1 MLGEWK
7 YKIKKKKK
15 ERFEL
20 ATKPAILISYFDMC
34 SLQIADSTPG
44 DFSLRTDNAPAH
56 PWVAVTTE
64 RDKNQKFI
72 LFLWVSDGLFF
83 FQGPER
89 KMLSFIYFFS
99 CEAVLQKRSCRN
111 IKCENTEELGC
122 DKINTVMTG
131 FF

>member
-7 YKIKKKKK
+7 YKIKLKKKKKK

-20 ATKPAILISYFDMC
+20 ATKPAILISYSDMC

-83 FQGPER
+83 FFKG
-89 KMLSFIYFFS
+89 
-99 CEAVLQKRSCRN
+99 QKE
-111 IKCENTEELGC
+111 KC
-122 DKINTVMTG
+122 
-131 FF
+131 